1 MSHLTVASILRWTA
15 RSTALLVTGAF
26 LLFLSGEI
34 FSPHSG
40 PPVAFREWAGIG
52 LLFAVFAGIV
62 LAWRHELAGSLL
74 CLGAL
79 TLFVP
84 LTGLHD
90 YKVILVIGLPGLLY
104 LADWYVHRRIAT

>member
-1 MSHLTVASILRWTA
+1 MSHSTASILRWAA

-26 LLFLSGEI
+26 LLLLSGEI

-52 LLFAVFAGIV
+52 LLFAAMAGMV

-74 CLGAL
+74 TLAAL

-84 LTGLHD
+84 VAGIHNYEVVL
-90 YKVILVIGLPGLLY
+90 IIGLPGLLY
-104 LADWYVHRRIAT
+104 LADWHVHRRTPIS